1 MNKRIYEII
10 NEVEVVNTLK
20 VIDMEEA
27 QRLGM
32 KLDTWNVFMFAEH
45 EGETYVFSFDPT
57 SSADI
62 DEDVTNLHEEW
73 TWMANR
79 GEEE

>member
-10 NEVEVVNTLK
+10 NEVNVVNTLK

-27 QRLGM
+27 QRLAM
-32 KLDTWNVFMFAEH
+32 KLDSWNVFMFAEH

-57 SSADI
+57 SASDI

-73 TWMANR
+73 TWMINR

>member
-1 MNKRIYEII
+1 VAH
-10 NEVEVVNTLK
+10 EVKVFNTLK
-20 VIDMEEA
+20 VIEMQEA
-27 QRLGM
+27 IRLGM
-32 KLDTWNVFMFAEH
+32 KLDTWNIFMFAEH
-45 EGETYVFSFDPT
+45 EGETYVFDFDPT
-57 SSADI
+57 CASDI